1 LGSIP
6 ARLRALLTFGLSN
19 VVSGLGERLASLD
32 SGVKELLAARKT
44 ERGHATEQIVRLE
57 QEIGALRSMV
67 QAQEERAQRKLKAG
81 FSSAVNL
88 LAVLPHLKIEG
99 VLPPFPHMGFEVPG
113 EMAAFLYHLIRRHRP
128 KLILELGSGSSTVL
142 LAASARANGVGRV
155 ISIEHDPDYRDRT
168 AQFLRQTELSDWV
181 DLIEAP
187 LVEQRF
193 GELSLQWYD
202 LAPLLRTLSE
212 RIDLLFVDGP
222 PGKIQALSRYP
233 AVPVLAPHLSSQALI
248 LVDDGR
254 RDDEMQMIE
263 LWRDVEGVSFDAEML
278 GFLPRSPILLTL
290 PASHRVAELRRIA
303 AAAAEESP
311 YLASDRRGL
320 PS

>member
-6 ARLRALLTFGLSN
+6 ARLRALLTFGLSGA
-19 VVSGLGERLASLD
+19 VSGLAEKLASLD
-32 SGVKELLAARKT
+32 VGIKELLAGREA
-44 ERGHATEQIVRLE
+44 ERGRAAEQIARLE

-67 QAQEERAQRKLKAG
+67 QAQDERAQRKLRAG

-88 LAVLPHLKIEG
+88 LAVLPHLKIDG
-99 VLPPFPHMGFEVPG
+99 VLPPFPHTGFEVPG

-142 LAASARANGVGRV
+142 LAASARANGAGRV
-155 ISIEHDPDYRDRT
+155 ISIEHDPAYRDRT

-233 AVPVLAPHLSSQALI
+233 AVPVLAPHLSPQALI

-254 RDDEMQMIE
+254 RDDELQMIK
-263 LWRDVEGVSFDAEML
+263 LWRDVEGVSFDVEML
-278 GFLPRSPILLTL
+278 GFLPRSPVLLTL
-290 PASHRVAELRRIA
+290 PASHRVAELRWIA
-303 AAAAEESP
+303 AAAAEDSP

>member
-1 LGSIP
+1 
-6 ARLRALLTFGLSN
+6 
-19 VVSGLGERLASLD
+19 
-32 SGVKELLAARKT
+32 
-44 ERGHATEQIVRLE
+44 
-57 QEIGALRSMV
+57 
-67 QAQEERAQRKLKAG
+67 
-81 FSSAVNL
+81 
-88 LAVLPHLKIEG
+88 
-99 VLPPFPHMGFEVPG
+99 
-113 EMAAFLYHLIRRHRP
+113 
-128 KLILELGSGSSTVL
+128 
-142 LAASARANGVGRV
+142 VGRV

>member
-6 ARLRALLTFGLSN
+6 ARLRSLLTLGLSDA
-19 VVSGLGERLASLD
+19 VSGLGERLASLD
-32 SGVKELLAARKT
+32 ASVKELLAGGAG
-44 ERGHATEQIVRLE
+44 ERDRAAEQMARLE
-57 QEIGALRSMV
+57 QEIGALRSLV
-67 QAQEERAQRKLKAG
+67 NAQDERAQRKLKAG

-88 LAVLPHLKIEG
+88 LTVLPHLKIEG

-142 LAASARANGVGRV
+142 LAASARANGLGRV
-155 ISIEHDPDYRDRT
+155 ISIEHDPTYRDRT

-193 GELSLQWYD
+193 GDLSLHWYY

-233 AVPVLAPHLSSQALI
+233 AIPVLAPHLSPQGLI

-254 RDDEMQMIE
+254 RDDEMRMIE
-263 LWRDVEGVSFDAEML
+263 LWREVEGVSFDVEML

-290 PASHRVAELRRIA
+290 PASHRVAELRRLA
-303 AAAAEESP
+303 APASDEPA

-320 PS
+320 P